1 MATNFKYSIWSIEH
15 ESVYTVMAYKI
26 KDTNSSKEL
35 EKYES
40 EGYSTSFYR
49 KENELNAMYIQFFNE
64 D

>member
-15 ESVYTVMAYKI
+15 ESVYTVTAYKV
-26 KDTNSSKEL
+26 KDTNSKKEL
-35 EKYES
+35 EKYKS

-49 KENELNAMYIQFFNE
+49 EESELNAMYIQFFNE